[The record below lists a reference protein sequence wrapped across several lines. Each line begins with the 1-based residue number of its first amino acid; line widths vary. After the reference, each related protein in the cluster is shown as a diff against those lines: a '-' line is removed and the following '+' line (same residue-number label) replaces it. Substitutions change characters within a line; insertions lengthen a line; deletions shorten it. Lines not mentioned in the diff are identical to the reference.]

1 MGVYLVHPLVLSLAD
16 RAGIAEPGTVPMAL
30 AGIAGSLALTG
41 GLGEHTKALMMPPSG
56 MNSGHALRYIAK
68 CNDPP
73 QPRKM

>member
-1 MGVYLVHPLVLSLAD
+1 
-16 RAGIAEPGTVPMAL
+16 MAL
-30 AGIAGSLALTG
+30 AGISGSLALIAGWQAALRYALCAVAAG